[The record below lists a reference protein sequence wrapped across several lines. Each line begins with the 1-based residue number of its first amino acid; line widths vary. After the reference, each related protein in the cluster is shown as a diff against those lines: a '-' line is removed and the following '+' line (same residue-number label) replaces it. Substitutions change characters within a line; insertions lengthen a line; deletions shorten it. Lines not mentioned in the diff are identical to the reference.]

1 MGHQGA
7 ADVALSIRGITKRYG
22 EIVAVSDLSLDVHRG
37 EVFGLLGPNGAGKT
51 TTINIVC
58 GLVRPDAGEVTIRGR
73 AAVPDARAA
82 SSYLGLCPQD
92 IVVWESLTC
101 QEQLEFT
108 ARLHDLPRAAARRRA
123 MALLE
128 IFGLADR
135 RGALAGTL
143 SGGMKRRLNIAL
155 ALVHEPEILILD
167 EPQAGLD
174 PQSRILVR
182 EYVRSLADGMTVV
195 VTTHDMDEAD
205 RLSDRIAVIDHGRL
219 LVLDTPDRLKSG
231 IGEGDVLEMR
241 VAGGDPARL
250 DPLRAALPADV
261 RFLAPGDDS
270 VRLVGPDLVRRLPD
284 LLDRFRAQGVTVA
297 DLTVRQKTLEDV
309 FIALTGRGLRE

>member
-1 MGHQGA
+1 
-7 ADVALSIRGITKRYG
+7 VPEYALSIRGLTKRYG
-22 EIVAVSDLSLDVHRG
+22 GIVAVSDLSLDVRRG
-37 EVFGLLGPNGAGKT
+37 EVFGFLGPNGAGKT

-58 GLVRPDAGEVTIRGR
+58 GLVRPDAGEVTVRGR
-73 AAVPDARAA
+73 AAAPDARAG
-82 SSYLGLCPQD
+82 SRYLGLCPQD

-101 QEQLEFT
+101 QEQLEFA
-108 ARLHDLPRAAARRRA
+108 ARLHDFPRAAARQRA
-123 MALLE
+123 RELLE
-128 IFGLADR
+128 IFGLAER
-135 RGALAGTL
+135 RSALAGTL

-155 ALVHEPEILILD
+155 ALVHEPEVLILD

-231 IGEGDVLEMR
+231 VGEGDVLEMR
-241 VAGGDPARL
+241 VPGGDAARL

-261 RFLAPGDDS
+261 RFLASGDGS

-284 LLDRFRAQGVTVA
+284 LLDRLRAHGVTVS

>member
-1 MGHQGA
+1 VGHQGA
-7 ADVALSIRGITKRYG
+7 ADVALSIRGLTKRFG

-37 EVFGLLGPNGAGKT
+37 EVFGFLGPNGAGKT

-58 GLVRPDAGEVTIRGR
+58 GLVRPDAGEVTIHGR
-73 AAVPDARAA
+73 AAAPDARAA
-82 SSYLGLCPQD
+82 SRYLGLCPQD

-135 RGALAGTL
+135 RSALAGTL

-182 EYVRSLADGMTVV
+182 EYVRSLADGLTVV

-205 RLSDRIAVIDHGRL
+205 RLSDRIAIIDHGRL

-241 VAGGDPARL
+241 VADGDPARL

>member
-1 MGHQGA
+1 MRHDGVT
-7 ADVALSIRGITKRYG
+7 DVALSIRGLTKRYG

-37 EVFGLLGPNGAGKT
+37 EVFGFLGPNGAGKT
-51 TTINIVC
+51 TTINILC

-73 AAVPDARAA
+73 AAAPDARAA
-82 SSYLGLCPQD
+82 SRYLGLCPQD

-101 QEQLEFT
+101 LEQLEFA
-108 ARLHDLPRAAARRRA
+108 ARLHDFPRAAARRRA
-123 MALLE
+123 TALLGV
-128 IFGLADR
+128 FGLADR
-135 RGALAGTL
+135 RSALAGTL

-195 VTTHDMDEAD
+195 LTTHDMDEAD

-241 VAGGDPARL
+241 VAGGDAARL
-250 DPLRAALPADV
+250 DALRAALPADV
-261 RFLAPGDDS
+261 RVLASGDDS

-284 LLDRFRAQGVTVA
+284 LLERFRAQGVTVA